1 MHIPPPPVTQALSS
15 ETFCPPP
22 LDGSITLCEM
32 YDWHARNTSNHRLF
46 VFAQE
51 DGTTRTIFWP
61 EAVKAVWT
69 GARLIR
75 DRVSSESLEKTP
87 IVAIVS
93 MSETISYFIT
103 MMSIIRANFI
113 VFPISPRNSPQAVAH
128 LISKVSVDHI
138 LTGHESSMQDLV
150 REALEI
156 VKTSAMNHVPQV
168 SLAPFFEDLFE
179 NPVTNADD
187 LPFKRRNP
195 HDILFYIHSSGST
208 AHPKPIPWTNH
219 RFLELSLIP
228 WFGEQDLCGKI
239 LSLHVMPMYH
249 GMGILQLCWTAST
262 GVVVATF
269 KPHSPAI
276 LPTPENLFEAA
287 TATKS
292 DILFCVPAFIEA
304 WSRVP
309 RYVDWLATRTG
320 VLFGGGP
327 LNKKAG
333 DLLSSKGVSI
343 FVLYGSTETGIVS
356 SLIPGSPISD
366 WEYFPL
372 SGVVTAHMM
381 PHGENRFELIVVSND
396 FCKPSAINTK
406 IDGIDAYATSDL
418 LLPHPT
424 MSGYWRVFGRVDD
437 QIIHNT
443 GEKTNPVPLEN
454 TLNQDPHVA
463 AAVMFGRGRFQ
474 AGILVEPKPPY
485 KFEPSDETKLSEFRN
500 KLWPTIEQM
509 NNFAPQHSRVF
520 KEMILVASP
529 SKPFMYTAKNTA
541 CRQAILNQYEEE
553 IEAVYKAVEETTQS
567 DIPAPVEW
575 NPLSTKSFVRTIVTQ
590 VLSHTVKDGDD
601 IFQYGCDS
609 LQATWIRNTIH
620 RALQESAEID
630 IRQSTSNFVYDH
642 PTINQLAQHV
652 LSVAL
657 GEEGTGDTFQEN
669 KVKTMEQMVKKYIAD
684 LPVAPSE
691 VKQVSH
697 HNQKV
702 VLLTG
707 STGALGSHILDELV
721 KYKGVKKIYAL
732 NRKGI
737 DGLADRQRMALK
749 ERGLNEPVEDIEC
762 RRVVLL
768 EGNTSVSTFGLET
781 EIFDEM
787 ASSVTHIIHNA
798 WRVDFNPGLS
808 SFESHIKGLRRIVD
822 FCITSQA
829 SLFFTSSIGV
839 LTAMPP
845 EIAPPPEAPIPPEF
859 ALSNGYTQSKWVSEQ
874 ILDAAHRNSGLKY
887 LNIRVGQLTGAING
901 AWNVKEWFPSM
912 IQASKILGY
921 IPSDHRNISWIP
933 VYHAAATII
942 DFVNNG
948 SIHDNQHVHLIH
960 PCPVPWSSLA
970 SVFAKKLGLDIVE
983 YRDWLDKLMDK
994 GDTRE
999 MHLVPF
1005 FQRLGQG
1012 EVAENREAFEMPKVQ
1027 LKSALAASET
1037 LREKSCEI
1045 QEEDVERWLAYWG
1058 NV

>member
-1 MHIPPPPVTQALSS
+1 MDLTQRIK
-15 ETFCPPP
+15 
-22 LDGSITLCEM
+22 IT
-32 YDWHARNTSNHRLF
+32 
-46 VFAQE
+46 V
-51 DGTTRTIFWP
+51 
-61 EAVKAVWT
+61 
-69 GARLIR
+69 ARLGL
-75 DRVSSESLEKTP
+75 ESLD
-87 IVAIVS
+87 
-93 MSETISYFIT
+93 M
-103 MMSIIRANFI
+103 
-113 VFPISPRNSPQAVAH
+113 
-128 LISKVSVDHI
+128 
-138 LTGHESSMQDLV
+138 LTGLLHG
-150 REALEI
+150 LECTLNN
-156 VKTSAMNHVPQV
+156 K
-168 SLAPFFEDLFE
+168 
-179 NPVTNADD
+179 
-187 LPFKRRNP
+187 
-195 HDILFYIHSSGST
+195 
-208 AHPKPIPWTNH
+208 
-219 RFLELSLIP
+219 
-228 WFGEQDLCGKI
+228 
-239 LSLHVMPMYH
+239 
-249 GMGILQLCWTAST
+249 
-262 GVVVATF
+262 
-269 KPHSPAI
+269 
-276 LPTPENLFEAA
+276 
-287 TATKS
+287 
-292 DILFCVPAFIEA
+292 
-304 WSRVP
+304 
-309 RYVDWLATRTG
+309 
-320 VLFGGGP
+320 LFGGGP

-356 SLIPGSPISD
+356 SLIPASPISD

-541 CRQAILNQYEEE
+541 RRQAILNQYEEE

-575 NPLSTKSFVRTIVTQ
+575 NPLSTKSFVRNIVTQ

-620 RALQESAEID
+620 RALRDSAEID

-684 LPVAPSE
+684 LPAAPSE

-768 EGNTSVSTFGLET
+768 EGNTSISTFGLET

-839 LTAMPP
+839 LTGIVIFHTYCVSDINSLELAMPP

-912 IQASKILGY
+912 IQASKTLGC

-933 VYHAAATII
+933 VYHAAATIV

-960 PCPVPWSSLA
+960 PWPVPWSSLA

-983 YRDWLDKLMDK
+983 YRDWLDKLVDK

-1037 LREKSCEI
+1037 LREQSREI

>member
-15 ETFCPPP
+15 ETFRPPP
-22 LDGSITLCEM
+22 LDGSLTLCEM

-69 GARLIR
+69 GVRLIR

-93 MSETISYFIT
+93 MSDTISYFIT

-128 LISKVSVDHI
+128 LISKVGVDHI
-138 LTGHESSMQDLV
+138 LMGHESSMQDLV

-156 VKTSAMNHVPQV
+156 VKTSSAMNYVPHV
-168 SLAPFFEDLFE
+168 SLAPFFEDLFLQ
-179 NPVTNADD
+179 NPVSNADD

-228 WFGEQDLCGKI
+228 WFGEQDLCDKI

-249 GMGILQLCWTAST
+249 GMGILQICWTAST
-262 GVVVATF
+262 GVVIAAF
-269 KPHSPAI
+269 KPQSPAV

-287 TATKS
+287 TAARS

-304 WSRVP
+304 WSKVP

-327 LNKKAG
+327 LNKRAG

-343 FVLYGSTETGIVS
+343 FVLYGSTEMGIVS
-356 SLIPGSPISD
+356 SLIPASPISD

-381 PHGENRFELIVVSND
+381 PHGENKFELIMVSNE
-396 FCKPSAINTK
+396 FSKPSVVNTK

-424 MSGYWRVFGRVDD
+424 VSGYWRIFGRVDD

-454 TLNQDPHVA
+454 TLSQDPYVA

-474 AGILVEPKPPY
+474 AGVLVEPKPPY
-485 KFEPSDETKLSEFRN
+485 RFEPSNERKLSEFRN
-500 KLWPTIEQM
+500 KIWPTIEQM
-509 NNFAPQHSRVF
+509 NGFAPQHSRVF

-529 SKPFMYTAKNTA
+529 FKPFTYTAKNTA
-541 CRQAILNQYEEE
+541 RRQLILDQYEEE

-575 NPLSTKSFVRTIVTQ
+575 NLLSTKSFVRNIVTQ

-620 RALQESAEID
+620 RALRESAEID

-642 PTINQLAQHV
+642 PTINQLARHV

-657 GEEGTGDTFQEN
+657 GEEGTGNTVQEN
-669 KVKTMEQMVKKYIAD
+669 KVKLMEQMVEKYIAD
-684 LPVAPSE
+684 FPAAPSE
-691 VKQVSH
+691 VKQLSH
-697 HNQKV
+697 HDQKV

-768 EGNTSVSTFGLET
+768 EGNTSVSNFGLEA
-781 EIFDEM
+781 EIFNEM
-787 ASSVTHIIHNA
+787 TISVTHIIHNA

-839 LTAMPP
+839 LTG
-845 EIAPPPEAPIPPEF
+845 IVAPPPEAPIPPAF

-874 ILDAAHRNSGLKY
+874 ILDAAHRNNGLKY
-887 LNIRVGQLTGAING
+887 LNIRIGQLTGAING

-912 IQASKILGY
+912 IQASKILGC

-933 VYHAAATII
+933 VYHAAATIV

-960 PCPVPWSSLA
+960 PCPVPWSSLV
-970 SVFAKKLGLDIVE
+970 SVFANTLGLDVVE
-983 YRDWLDKLMDK
+983 YRDWFNKLMEK
-994 GDTRE
+994 GDTKE
-999 MHLVPF
+999 MYLVPF
-1005 FQRLGQG
+1005 FQKIGQE
-1012 EVAENREAFEMPKVQ
+1012 EVAKNREAFEMPKVQ
-1027 LKSALAASET
+1027 LKLALAASET
-1037 LREKSCEI
+1037 LRERSREI
-1045 QEEDVERWLAYWG
+1045 QEEDVERWLAYWK

>member
-1 MHIPPPPVTQALSS
+1 MKLRGT
-15 ETFCPPP
+15 
-22 LDGSITLCEM
+22 
-32 YDWHARNTSNHRLF
+32 ARNCAALR
-46 VFAQE
+46 
-51 DGTTRTIFWP
+51 G
-61 EAVKAVWT
+61 T
-69 GARLIR
+69 GA
-75 DRVSSESLEKTP
+75 
-87 IVAIVS
+87 
-93 MSETISYFIT
+93 
-103 MMSIIRANFI
+103 
-113 VFPISPRNSPQAVAH
+113 
-128 LISKVSVDHI
+128 
-138 LTGHESSMQDLV
+138 
-150 REALEI
+150 
-156 VKTSAMNHVPQV
+156 
-168 SLAPFFEDLFE
+168 
-179 NPVTNADD
+179 
-187 LPFKRRNP
+187 
-195 HDILFYIHSSGST
+195 
-208 AHPKPIPWTNH
+208 
-219 RFLELSLIP
+219 
-228 WFGEQDLCGKI
+228 
-239 LSLHVMPMYH
+239 
-249 GMGILQLCWTAST
+249 
-262 GVVVATF
+262 
-269 KPHSPAI
+269 
-276 LPTPENLFEAA
+276 
-287 TATKS
+287 
-292 DILFCVPAFIEA
+292 
-304 WSRVP
+304 
-309 RYVDWLATRTG
+309 
-320 VLFGGGP
+320 
-327 LNKKAG
+327 AG
-333 DLLSSKGVSI
+333 
-343 FVLYGSTETGIVS
+343 
-356 SLIPGSPISD
+356 
-366 WEYFPL
+366 
-372 SGVVTAHMM
+372 VTAKVLC
-381 PHGENRFELIVVSND
+381 P
-396 FCKPSAINTK
+396 
-406 IDGIDAYATSDL
+406 
-418 LLPHPT
+418 
-424 MSGYWRVFGRVDD
+424 
-437 QIIHNT
+437 
-443 GEKTNPVPLEN
+443 
-454 TLNQDPHVA
+454 
-463 AAVMFGRGRFQ
+463 
-474 AGILVEPKPPY
+474 
-485 KFEPSDETKLSEFRN
+485 
-500 KLWPTIEQM
+500 
-509 NNFAPQHSRVF
+509 
-520 KEMILVASP
+520 
-529 SKPFMYTAKNTA
+529 
-541 CRQAILNQYEEE
+541 
-553 IEAVYKAVEETTQS
+553 
-567 DIPAPVEW
+567 
-575 NPLSTKSFVRTIVTQ
+575 PLSTKSFVRTIVTQ

-620 RALQESAEID
+620 RALRESAEID
-630 IRQSTSNFVYDH
+630 IRQSTSNFVYGH
-642 PTINQLAQHV
+642 PTINQLAQYV

-657 GEEGTGDTFQEN
+657 GEEGTGDTFLEN

-684 LPVAPSE
+684 LPAAPSE

-737 DGLADRQRMALK
+737 DGLADRQRMAFK

-762 RRVVLL
+762 QRVVLL
-768 EGNTSVSTFGLET
+768 EGNTSVSNFGLET
-781 EIFDEM
+781 IIFNEI

-845 EIAPPPEAPIPPEF
+845 EVAPPPEASIPPEF

-933 VYHAAATII
+933 VYHAATIV

-1012 EVAENREAFEMPKVQ
+1012 EVAENREAFEMPKAQ
-1027 LKSALAASET
+1027 LELALAASET
-1037 LREKSCEI
+1037 LREKSREI

>member
-1 MHIPPPPVTQALSS
+1 
-15 ETFCPPP
+15 
-22 LDGSITLCEM
+22 
-32 YDWHARNTSNHRLF
+32 
-46 VFAQE
+46 
-51 DGTTRTIFWP
+51 
-61 EAVKAVWT
+61 
-69 GARLIR
+69 
-75 DRVSSESLEKTP
+75 
-87 IVAIVS
+87 
-93 MSETISYFIT
+93 
-103 MMSIIRANFI
+103 
-113 VFPISPRNSPQAVAH
+113 
-128 LISKVSVDHI
+128 
-138 LTGHESSMQDLV
+138 
-150 REALEI
+150 
-156 VKTSAMNHVPQV
+156 
-168 SLAPFFEDLFE
+168 
-179 NPVTNADD
+179 
-187 LPFKRRNP
+187 
-195 HDILFYIHSSGST
+195 
-208 AHPKPIPWTNH
+208 
-219 RFLELSLIP
+219 
-228 WFGEQDLCGKI
+228 
-239 LSLHVMPMYH
+239 
-249 GMGILQLCWTAST
+249 
-262 GVVVATF
+262 
-269 KPHSPAI
+269 
-276 LPTPENLFEAA
+276 
-287 TATKS
+287 
-292 DILFCVPAFIEA
+292 
-304 WSRVP
+304 
-309 RYVDWLATRTG
+309 
-320 VLFGGGP
+320 
-327 LNKKAG
+327 
-333 DLLSSKGVSI
+333 
-343 FVLYGSTETGIVS
+343 
-356 SLIPGSPISD
+356 
-366 WEYFPL
+366 
-372 SGVVTAHMM
+372 
-381 PHGENRFELIVVSND
+381 
-396 FCKPSAINTK
+396 
-406 IDGIDAYATSDL
+406 
-418 LLPHPT
+418 
-424 MSGYWRVFGRVDD
+424 MSGYWRVFGRVDN

-443 GEKTNPVPLEN
+443 GEK
-454 TLNQDPHVA
+454 DPHVA

-500 KLWPTIEQM
+500 KL
-509 NNFAPQHSRVF
+509 
-520 KEMILVASP
+520 
-529 SKPFMYTAKNTA
+529 

-575 NPLSTKSFVRTIVTQ
+575 NPLSTKSFVRNIVTQ

-620 RALQESAEID
+620 RALRDSAEID

-684 LPVAPSE
+684 LPAAPSE

-707 STGALGSHILDELV
+707 NTGALGSHILDELV

-839 LTAMPP
+839 LTGIVIFHTYCVSDTNSLELAMPP
-845 EIAPPPEAPIPPEF
+845 EVAPPPEASIPPEF

-874 ILDAAHRNSGLKY
+874 ILDAAHRNNGLKY

-912 IQASKILGY
+912 IQASKTLG
-921 IPSDHRNISWIP
+921 S
-933 VYHAAATII
+933 ATIV

-960 PCPVPWSSLA
+960 PWPVPWSSLA
-970 SVFAKKLGLDIVE
+970 SVFAKKLGLNIVE